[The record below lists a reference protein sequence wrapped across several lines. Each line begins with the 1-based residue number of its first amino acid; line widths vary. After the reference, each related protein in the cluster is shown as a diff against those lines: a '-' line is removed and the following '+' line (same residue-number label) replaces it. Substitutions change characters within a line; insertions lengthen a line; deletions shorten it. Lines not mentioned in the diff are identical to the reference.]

1 MEHASSETILRIA
14 LDTEGIAYDEAQ
26 IINMTPEEI
35 VAGMKNGSLDAG
47 VIWSPYTLE
56 VLKALGN
63 DAIVAANNM
72 TYSSKTASISSWI
85 TLPRYAAEHPDKV
98 LRFTRAIYRGMNYR
112 AMEKNVR
119 QIAGWISEITAIDR
133 ESAYEQRRDAQWLTP
148 GFVSVGA
155 RMGDV
160 AKFYEIQQK
169 EFIQSGEVE
178 IPVPVG
184 RYVLL
189 DNMKQAAH

>member
-1 MEHASSETILRIA
+1 MAALCILLLRTGDGFQVTMLDVGQGDCIHIRSGDGRDYLIDGGSSTKKEIMKYQMLPYLKFMGVRHLQAVFVTHADKDHCSGIIELLEEYPVRGLTI
-14 LDTEGIAYDEAQ
+14 
-26 IINMTPEEI
+26 
-35 VAGMKNGSLDAG
+35 GSL
-47 VIWSPYTLE
+47 
-56 VLKALGN
+56 VL
-63 DAIVAANNM
+63 
-72 TYSSKTASISSWI
+72 
-85 TLPRYAAEHPDKV
+85 P
-98 LRFTRAIYRGMNYR
+98 
-112 AMEKNVR
+112 
-119 QIAGWISEITAIDR
+119 AIDR

-169 EFIQSGEVE
+169 EFIQSGEVD